1 MTDNAPFIR
10 NAWYVAAWDH
20 ELLPDGML
28 ARTLL
33 GEPMVLWRR
42 DDGTV
47 VAMHDLCPHRHAPL
61 SLGRREGDSIR
72 CLYHG
77 MRFDG
82 AGQCVEVPGQQRL
95 PAKACVRIQPS
106 VERKRW
112 IWVWM
117 GDPALA
123 DESLVPDTFSL
134 ASPQWRMKPG
144 YKHFNAAW
152 LLITDNL
159 LDFSHLS
166 FVHEKTF
173 GGSTTI
179 AQVAPQVTELEH
191 GIRVFRRVDDTV
203 PAPYHQRLGQ
213 FEGKV
218 NRWFD
223 YTLTY
228 TGLFMMEA
236 VVQPVG
242 RADGDL
248 EGALRFHTCQALTP
262 ESATSTHYF
271 FAQAHAFAL
280 DDATVTEAVFQSVA
294 TAFDEDLRMLE
305 AQQKNILAH
314 PGAPMVPIGADGA
327 LTRYRR
333 RVATALQAEQPG
345 HQA

>member
-1 MTDNAPFIR
+1 MQANAPFIR

-33 GEPMVLWRR
+33 DTPMVLWRR
-42 DDGTV
+42 NDGSV

-61 SLGRREGDSIR
+61 SMGRREDDSIR
-72 CLYHG
+72 CMYHG
-77 MRFDG
+77 LRFDA
-82 AGQCVEVPGQQRL
+82 AGQCVEVPGQDRL
-95 PAKACVRIQPS
+95 PPKACVRVQPA

-123 DESLVPDTFSL
+123 DVTAIPDTFSL
-134 ASPQWRMKPG
+134 LSPHWRMKPG
-144 YKHFNAAW
+144 YKHFKAAW

-173 GGSTTI
+173 GGSTRI
-179 AQVAPQVTELEH
+179 AQTPPEVTETPDS
-191 GIRVFRRVDDTV
+191 IRVYRRVDGTV
-203 PAPYHQRLGQ
+203 PAPYHRRLGN
-213 FEGKV
+213 FRGSV
-218 NRWFD
+218 DRWFD
-223 YTLTY
+223 YTLSV

-236 VVQPVG
+236 VVQDAG
-242 RADGDL
+242 KA
-248 EGALRFHTCQALTP
+248 EAEAAGALRFHTCQALTP
-262 ESATSTHYF
+262 ETATTTHYF

-305 AQQKNILAH
+305 AQQRNILAN
-314 PGAPMVPIGADGA
+314 PGVPMVPIAADGA
-327 LTRYRR
+327 LARYRR
-333 RVATALQAEQPG
+333 MVAAALADEAR
-345 HQA
+345 H